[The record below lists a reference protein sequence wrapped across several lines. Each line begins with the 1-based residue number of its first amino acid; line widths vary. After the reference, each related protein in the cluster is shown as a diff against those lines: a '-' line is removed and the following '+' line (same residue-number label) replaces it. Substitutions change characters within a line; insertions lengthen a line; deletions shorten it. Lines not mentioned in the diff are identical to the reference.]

1 MAQSRTEDSEM
12 GTTHKTIV
20 AAIAAFSLATAA
32 PAFAEDSSLEGYGG
46 PGSDVLSEIQQPSGQ
61 VAEKKSAPVSNQAGE
76 SAQSSGT
83 LPFTGLDLGLLGA
96 AGAGLLALGIGMRRL
111 TRSSEPA

>member
-1 MAQSRTEDSEM
+1 M
-12 GTTHKTIV
+12 GTSHKTLV

-46 PGSDVLSEIQQPSGQ
+46 PGSDVLSEIQQPSGNVKQ
-61 VAEKKSAPVSNQAGE
+61 KSTAPVQNTAGE
-76 SAQSSGT
+76 SAKASSGT

-96 AGAGLLALGIGMRRL
+96 AGAGLLGLGIGMRRL
-111 TRSSEPA
+111 TRSSESA

>member
-1 MAQSRTEDSEM
+1 M
-12 GTTHKTIV
+12 GTTNKTIV

-46 PGSDVLSEIQQPSGQ
+46 PGSDVLSEIQQPSNKA
-61 VAEKKSAPVSNQAGE
+61 AEKSAPVSNQAGE
-76 SAQSSGT
+76 SARSSGT

-96 AGAGLLALGIGMRRL
+96 AGAGLLGLGIAMRRL
-111 TRSSEPA
+111 TRSSETA